1 MTDIAVVDDKPKR
14 RKRPR
19 WTPKPRPL
27 DRSQLDGRT
36 TAAKLFDKMVA
47 DILAE
52 LGGSDQ
58 IGTIEMGY
66 IEGYVGMRLGVSGFN
81 ARLVSGEQINWAEF
95 CGTLSTMIRAAERLR
110 PWRRSKDV
118 TPSLSD
124 YLKQYNAERE
134 KEPVE

>member
-1 MTDIAVVDDKPKR
+1 MSEITVVEKPKPR

-36 TAAKLFDKMVA
+36 TAAKLFDKMIA

-81 ARLVSGEQINWAEF
+81 ARLVSGEEINWAEF
-95 CGTLSTMIRAAERLR
+95 CGTLSTMIRAAERLH

-118 TPSLSD
+118 TPTPLE
-124 YLKQYNAERE
+124 YGTRA
-134 KEPVE
+134 VEHES